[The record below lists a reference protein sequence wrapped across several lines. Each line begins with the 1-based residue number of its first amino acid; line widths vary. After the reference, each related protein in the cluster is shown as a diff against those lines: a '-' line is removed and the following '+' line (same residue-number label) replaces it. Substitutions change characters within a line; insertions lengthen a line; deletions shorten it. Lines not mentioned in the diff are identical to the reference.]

1 MAQTLDEIVEEIG
14 ISREEAKH
22 LYDEYKSG
30 KSGFDNKN
38 KKIKKVSKKCWQLLQ
53 SMIIY
58 ISLSRKTSGQQNKR
72 KRLREAW

>member
-1 MAQTLDEIVEEIG
+1 MGLGHWRVAERHCFSMAQTLDEIVEEIG

-38 KKIKKVSKKCWQLLQ
+38 KKIKKVSKKC
-53 SMIIY
+53 
-58 ISLSRKTSGQQNKR
+58 
-72 KRLREAW
+72 